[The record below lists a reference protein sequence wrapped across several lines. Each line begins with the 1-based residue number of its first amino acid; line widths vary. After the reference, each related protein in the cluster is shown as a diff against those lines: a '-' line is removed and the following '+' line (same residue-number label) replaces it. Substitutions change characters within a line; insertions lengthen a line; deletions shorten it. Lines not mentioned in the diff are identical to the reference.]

1 MWRPAESRGLVLAGV
16 VIGLAVGAAP
26 VRAGEDPRT
35 ALTFVDELRGR
46 GLHDLALEYLGLL
59 RADPAQPAKTKE
71 ILDYEEG
78 RTLIDEA
85 AKTSDLVLR
94 EDLLK
99 EARDKLE
106 RFVKAH
112 PQLTQTREALV
123 QMAKLLIERGHLAML
138 GSEDTQDAA
147 KKAGKVG
154 EARVAFKQAHESY
167 VKAIE
172 PLSAAYKKYAGFIP
186 DNDPRKAERDQI
198 YYALLDAMLQKG
210 VADYELAQTY
220 APDATERK
228 KSLKEALDQF
238 DSMYKNYRT
247 QLAGLAAQMYQAKCY
262 EEQGNVDAAIGIY
275 KQLME
280 HGDPRLRTL
289 QRNVGYFYIVALGK
303 RKQYALAADEASRW
317 LAAYN
322 RRDERRSPE
331 GLGVL
336 IEFAKNIE
344 AQMPGLS
351 SADRPKAIRQ
361 IIEASKEVVRY
372 ASPFKK
378 DALALLKKYKP
389 SAAVRAEEIAKLTYE
404 DAMGQADDAIG
415 SHEWEK
421 AIALLTAAIKKADPA
436 RNPEKANLARYNL
449 SFCYYM
455 NKEYYEAGVMAEH
468 LARRH
473 PQWSR
478 SAQAIDIGMQSWADA
493 YSTYTEID
501 RMSDLNRLISLARY
515 AVETWPEKEQG
526 DNARMNLGQI
536 YIGMGQYDKA
546 IEVLSA
552 VHKRSR
558 DWVGTQNRLGAA
570 HWAKSRDLERR
581 GDKAAAQA
589 ETQKALDSLNLA
601 LKARR
606 EAGAGPTDPGLIG
619 NAGDLATVLT
629 ETGKPADALA
639 LLSPIV
645 AAQTVKS
652 GAAYARLM
660 EAQLKALIG
669 SGNVEAAIASMR
681 ALEQSGGAS
690 GRAQLYY
697 KLGKLLEKELDSL
710 KEKGNTAA
718 LQRMHQAYKSFLT
731 TLAESKTGQSY
742 DSLRWAGESL
752 LALDAYADAENVF
765 RRVLDEFT
773 NDPQFRQQQGGQGR
787 MLMARLR
794 LVSALRGQQRFRE
807 ANSILDELLKNK
819 PTYLET
825 VFEKG
830 MLLEAEADAGQAK
843 WSAALKYWED
853 LAKRM
858 ERTRPRPS
866 SYYDAWYHV
875 AWVLSKQKEAAKARQ
890 ALMGVMRL
898 SPNVG
903 GSDMKAKYLA
913 LLEKLR
919 K

>member
-1 MWRPAESRGLVLAGV
+1 MSRPAKSRRVVLAGV
-16 VIGLAVGAAP
+16 VIGVAFYVAP
-26 VRAGEDPRT
+26 VRSGEDPRT
-35 ALTFVDELRGR
+35 ALAFLEELRER
-46 GLHDLALEYLGLL
+46 GFHDLALEYLGLL
-59 RADPAQPAKTKE
+59 RGDPAQPANIKD

-85 AKTSDLVLR
+85 AKSSDLVLR

-106 RFVKAH
+106 AFVKAH
-112 PQLTQTREALV
+112 PQLPQTRDALV

-138 GSEDTQDAA
+138 SSEETQDPA
-147 KKAGKVG
+147 KKEAKVG
-154 EARVAFKQAHESY
+154 EARAAFSQAHEAY

-172 PLSAAYKKYAGFIP
+172 PLSSAHKKFPGFIP

-198 YYALLDAMLQKG
+198 YYALLGAMLQKG

-220 APDATERK
+220 PPDSAQRK

-280 HGDPRLRTL
+280 HGDPRLRAL
-289 QRNVGYFYIVALGK
+289 QRNVGYFYIVALAK

-322 RRDERRSPE
+322 RREERRSPE

-336 IEFAKNIE
+336 IELAKNVE
-344 AQMPGLS
+344 AQMPGLG
-351 SADRPKAIRQ
+351 AAERPKAIRQ
-361 IIEASKEVVRY
+361 IIDAAKEIVRY

-378 DALALLKKYKP
+378 EALALLKKYKP
-389 SAAVRAEEIAKLTYE
+389 SAAIRAEEIARLTYE

-421 AIALLTAAIKKADPA
+421 AISLLTAAIKKADPA

-455 NKEYYEAGVMAEH
+455 NKQYYEAAVMAEH

-473 PQWSR
+473 PGWSR

-493 YSTYTEID
+493 YSSYTDVD
-501 RMSDLNRLISLARY
+501 RLSDLNRLISLAKY
-515 AVETWPEKEQG
+515 AVETWPDKEQG
-526 DNARMNLGQI
+526 DNARTNLGQI

-581 GDKAAAQA
+581 GDTAAAQA
-589 ETQKALDSLNLA
+589 EAQKSLDILNLA

-606 EAGAGPTDPGLIG
+606 EAGAGPTDPGLIA
-619 NAGDLATVLT
+619 NVGDLATVLT

-639 LLSPIV
+639 LLSPVV

-652 GAAYARLM
+652 GPGFARLM
-660 EAQLKALIG
+660 EAQLKAFIT
-669 SGNVEAAIASMR
+669 SGNVEPAIASMR

-697 KLGKLLEKELDSL
+697 KLGKLLEKELDTL
-710 KEKGNTAA
+710 KDKGNTAA
-718 LQRMHQAYKSFLT
+718 LKRTHQAYKSFLT

-752 LALDAYADAENVF
+752 LSLGAHQDAEKVF
-765 RRVLDEFT
+765 HRVLDEFT
-773 NDPQFRQQQGGQGR
+773 KDPQFLQQPGSQGR
-787 MLMARLR
+787 MLIARLR
-794 LVSALRGQQRFRE
+794 LVAALRGQGKFDE
-807 ANSILDELLKNK
+807 AGSLLDDVMKST

-825 VFEKG
+825 LFEKG
-830 MLLEAEADAGQAK
+830 MLLEAEAEAGQAK

-875 AWVLSKQKEAAKARQ
+875 AWVLAKQKDAAKARQ
-890 ALMGVMRL
+890 TLMGVMRL

-903 GSDMKAKYLA
+903 GSDMKAKYLV